1 MVEEK
6 PCVLLDWDDIYSLT
20 KDVSEKIIEIGW
32 QPDTIIG
39 IARGAWVPSRIM
51 CDFLGVTELLSI
63 KVSHWGVTA
72 TPDQKAKVKY
82 PIREDLSDKNVLII
96 DDISDTG
103 GTFKVAVD
111 DVMEQNPEE
120 VKTATLQNIKGS
132 DFRPDFYSK
141 EIDWAWIIYPWNFVE
156 DMINLSE
163 EVLEEE
169 PKTTSEI
176 LEDFKEYFGIDVK
189 KERLEYSLK
198 EGVRR
203 SKISRA
209 DNLWDTMEE

>member
-6 PCVLLDWDDIYSLT
+6 PCELLDWDDVYSLT
-20 KDVSEKIIEIGW
+20 KDVSEEIKETGW
-32 QPDTIIG
+32 QPDMIIG

-82 PIREDLSDKNVLII
+82 PVREDLSGENVLIV

-103 GTFKVAVD
+103 DTLEVAVE
-111 DVMEQNPEE
+111 DVKEQNPDD
-120 VKTATLQNIKGS
+120 VKTATLQNIIGS
-132 DFRPDFYSK
+132 DFKPDYYSK
-141 EIDWAWIIYPWNFVE
+141 EIEWAWIVYPWNFVE
-156 DMINLSE
+156 DIINLSE
-163 EVLEEE
+163 DVLEENS
-169 PKTTSEI
+169 KTTVEI
-176 LEDFKEYFGIDVK
+176 KEDFEEYYGIEVSKD
-189 KERLEYSLK
+189 RLNYSLE

-203 SKISRA
+203 NKIKREN
-209 DNLWDTMEE
+209 NLWSTTED